1 MPLKAKLDGREIVS
15 ILCSDGDW
23 SEAQRAS
30 KGTENRLRMSCCDAP
45 AYASH
50 SPLDLRYFAH
60 KSGYDRCSS
69 SGESDEH
76 ESLKAA
82 AARAVQSLVGWQA
95 DVEVSGDGWRAD
107 VLAIRGSI
115 KIAIEVQLSAQAKRR
130 TGARNDRFEASEV
143 SAFWLKGPRNHF
155 NDFGDG
161 LQAPVHGT
169 SIREQMASVG
179 AAVRGLLGAVER
191 QVGMANELARLIR
204 TIPGW
209 KYKIDLQGTIPAC
222 FELQHEGKRQQILL
236 GELGPSLLPTI
247 FRPVDGKQIGA
258 DQFAGAILQLRVNA
272 PHLRGYQASSFQLA
286 SDDLSNSLARQ
297 LRPIL
302 EGSKTWRGKEHTE
315 VVPGAFVHYAEECSD
330 CKARF
335 LRITHLLIG
344 HPRRPRTLPVKVVRD
359 EWRWYEPILST
370 AEALSRK
377 VGLPLG
383 PLSDGGES
391 AYFQPKRARQ
401 KCPAC
406 GKHAPDPLV
415 SDDEV
420 LRAWPGRDEHF
431 RYRLP
436 LPGKGWGASARWVTQ
451 PAPDAAAWDALLD
464 TKRTERQQERDEE
477 RRREELAEAE
487 RKRRHEELQRQ
498 AEERHQQRIADD
510 LARKAADE
518 QRAIEARRQAE
529 KDRQMRMVTQQGERK
544 SKLRTAAE
552 TAIRD
557 NERRNLWLTTGNSHL
572 RSLGDAVA
580 PRPIEVAA
588 QSQEGLERALQLLR
602 STKF

>member
-204 TIPGW
+204 TVPGW

-247 FRPVDGKQIGA
+247 FVLLTENRSAQINLPAPSYSCASMLRIFAATKRRVSSSHPTTFPTRSRVSSVPSSKVARPGEARNTPRLCQEPSCITQKNVQTAKLVFSGLPISSSDILADRAHFPSKSCATSGA
-258 DQFAGAILQLRVNA
+258 GMNR
-272 PHLRGYQASSFQLA
+272 SF
-286 SDDLSNSLARQ
+286 RQ
-297 LRPIL
+297 P
-302 EGSKTWRGKEHTE
+302 KHYRGKS
-315 VVPGAFVHYAEECSD
+315 VFPW
-330 CKARF
+330 
-335 LRITHLLIG
+335 G
-344 HPRRPRTLPVKVVRD
+344 H
-359 EWRWYEPILST
+359 
-370 AEALSRK
+370 
-377 VGLPLG
+377 
-383 PLSDGGES
+383 
-391 AYFQPKRARQ
+391 
-401 KCPAC
+401 
-406 GKHAPDPLV
+406 
-415 SDDEV
+415 
-420 LRAWPGRDEHF
+420 
-431 RYRLP
+431 
-436 LPGKGWGASARWVTQ
+436 
-451 PAPDAAAWDALLD
+451 
-464 TKRTERQQERDEE
+464 
-477 RRREELAEAE
+477 
-487 RKRRHEELQRQ
+487 
-498 AEERHQQRIADD
+498 
-510 LARKAADE
+510 
-518 QRAIEARRQAE
+518 
-529 KDRQMRMVTQQGERK
+529 
-544 SKLRTAAE
+544 
-552 TAIRD
+552 
-557 NERRNLWLTTGNSHL
+557 
-572 RSLGDAVA
+572 
-580 PRPIEVAA
+580 
-588 QSQEGLERALQLLR
+588 
-602 STKF
+602 